1 MNVINIQKYR
11 IYLSRLRLSSHRL
24 HIETG
29 RWTNTP
35 LNERHCDLCNC
46 LEDEYHFVLEC
57 NRYNELRK
65 KYISEYYWRRPSM
78 FKLTE
83 LLNNE
88 NEQVIKNLGL
98 YVEKSF
104 IFRNSELYLRH

>member
-1 MNVINIQKYR
+1 MFRGR
-11 IYLSRLRLSSHRL
+11 I
-24 HIETG
+24 
-29 RWTNTP
+29 P
-35 LNERHCDLCNC
+35 
-46 LEDEYHFVLEC
+46 FVLEC